1 MWNEKVTLYIDDT
14 SLRLMVTQ
22 GQRVKKWADM
32 HLEPGLVK
40 DSMVIN
46 EAEVGARL
54 KNLIKSQRIRTKK
67 VILGVSGLH
76 SLTRPA
82 NLPQLPKSMLVE
94 AVSREARRVLPV
106 PLDQLYLAWTI
117 IPGPKS
123 RISVYLAAT
132 PRKSIDS
139 IMRTLKIG
147 GLEASRMSIK
157 PLALTKAIPT
167 NSAILVDLQPTEF
180 DIAIMVDGVSQPVRS
195 VSLPSE
201 ELSWEQKIKM
211 IVSDLDRTIRFFA
224 TNNPEKP
231 LDIKVPIYVSGEL
244 TGKPIY
250 QKVLEEATGRS
261 TMAIVPA
268 FKGLEQFDPGR
279 YMVNI
284 TMVLSSASAGRE
296 LTFPVANLNMLPIP
310 YQPKPISMIKV
321 AGIPASVAVTGIVIP
336 MVMMMQSTSVNINV
350 MQEQLQTANQIIN
363 QKSVQKLQI
372 KKEITE
378 LEKKSAGAKIVVTNL
393 NSSLNAIT
401 NGQEIING
409 DLLLSLSK
417 LSATIELRSI
427 RETANRLE
435 ISGFA
440 PTDSDIQNYAKTI
453 LTYARDLDISKRFS
467 QSLISSISIVTPVR
481 SDKGT
486 DQQTEIPKQIEF
498 NLVFTREK

>member
-201 ELSWEQKIKM
+201 ELSWEQKI
-211 IVSDLDRTIRFFA
+211 
-224 TNNPEKP
+224 
-231 LDIKVPIYVSGEL
+231 
-244 TGKPIY
+244 
-250 QKVLEEATGRS
+250 
-261 TMAIVPA
+261 
-268 FKGLEQFDPGR
+268 
-279 YMVNI
+279 
-284 TMVLSSASAGRE
+284 
-296 LTFPVANLNMLPIP
+296 
-310 YQPKPISMIKV
+310 
-321 AGIPASVAVTGIVIP
+321 
-336 MVMMMQSTSVNINV
+336 
-350 MQEQLQTANQIIN
+350 
-363 QKSVQKLQI
+363 
-372 KKEITE
+372 
-378 LEKKSAGAKIVVTNL
+378 
-393 NSSLNAIT
+393 
-401 NGQEIING
+401 
-409 DLLLSLSK
+409 
-417 LSATIELRSI
+417 
-427 RETANRLE
+427 
-435 ISGFA
+435 
-440 PTDSDIQNYAKTI
+440 
-453 LTYARDLDISKRFS
+453 
-467 QSLISSISIVTPVR
+467 
-481 SDKGT
+481 
-486 DQQTEIPKQIEF
+486 
-498 NLVFTREK
+498 